1 MENRKIDKAIRFYKD
16 QKNEILVNIDLNNSI
31 SDYQVIKYGKEL
43 EAIALKLDALF
54 IAKNN

>member
-1 MENRKIDKAIRFYKD
+1 MDDKKIDKAIRFYKD

-31 SDYQVIKYGKEL
+31 SADLVIKYGKDL

>member
-1 MENRKIDKAIRFYKD
+1 MDDKKIDKAIRFYKD
-16 QKNEILVNIDLNNSI
+16 QKNEILINIDLNNSI
-31 SDYQVIKYGKEL
+31 SDHQVIKYGKDL

>member
-1 MENRKIDKAIRFYKD
+1 MDDKKIDKAIRFYKD

-31 SDYQVIKYGKEL
+31 SDYQVIEYGKNL

-54 IAKNN
+54 FAKNN